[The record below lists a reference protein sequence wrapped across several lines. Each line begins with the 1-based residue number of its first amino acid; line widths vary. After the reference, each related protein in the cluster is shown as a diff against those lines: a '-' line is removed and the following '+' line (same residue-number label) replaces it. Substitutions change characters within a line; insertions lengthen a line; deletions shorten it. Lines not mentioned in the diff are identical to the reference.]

1 MSQPLPFQPSATT
14 TTTTQPV
21 QVVPT
26 AQTLIMDPKVKP
38 AQLAGVR
45 VIMTYRQADGS
56 LTHGEIV
63 VNPNDNIIDSNTIT
77 QEQKIA
83 KAKDEEGNLIGFEPT
98 GEYTLLL
105 KLKYHKKD

>member
-1 MSQPLPFQPSATT
+1 MSAAVPFQPATPSTATT
-14 TTTTQPV
+14 PQGPQNLLMDHKAKTPV
-21 QVVPT
+21 
-26 AQTLIMDPKVKP
+26 
-38 AQLAGVR
+38 LAGVR
-45 VIMTYRQADGS
+45 VIMTYRGADGS

-63 VNPNDNIIDSNTIT
+63 VNPNDNIIDSSTIQ
-77 QEQKIA
+77 QEQKIG